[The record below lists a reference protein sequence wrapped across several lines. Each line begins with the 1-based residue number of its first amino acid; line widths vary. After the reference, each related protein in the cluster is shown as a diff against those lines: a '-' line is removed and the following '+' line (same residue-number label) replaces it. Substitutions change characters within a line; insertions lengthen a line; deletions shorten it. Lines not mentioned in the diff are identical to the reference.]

1 MKKLFVLII
10 ALALCVG
17 IFVSSFFVPDTV
29 TASSGQSAVNEKV
42 IIIDAGHGGIDGGAS
57 TDDGVPEKDINLRI
71 SLYLDEYL
79 RAFGYKTLLTRPDD
93 NSLETEGSTI
103 RAKKTSDLHYRMK
116 LMEET
121 DNALFISIHQ
131 NHFSVEK
138 YYGTQVFYSP
148 DQNEESSRLA
158 QSIQSTVVETLQPEN
173 KREIKQCGSSVYL
186 IYNAVKPAVLVE
198 CGFLSNKS
206 EAEKLKTDE
215 YQRKIAFCIAMGI
228 INYLRNV

>member
-17 IFVSSFFVPDTV
+17 IFVSSFFVPDTI
-29 TASSGQSAVNEKV
+29 TASSVKTDADEKV

-57 TDDGVPEKDINLRI
+57 TDDGVPEKDINLKI

-93 NSLETEGSTI
+93 NSLETEGATI
-103 RAKKTSDLHYRMK
+103 RAKKTSDLHYRMR

-121 DNALFISIHQ
+121 DNALFVSIHQ

-148 DQNEESSRLA
+148 GKSDESSSLA
-158 QSIQSTVVETLQPEN
+158 QSIQSAVVDALQPEN
-173 KREIKQCGSSVYL
+173 HREIKECGNSVYL

-198 CGFLSNKS
+198 CGFLSNKA

-215 YQRKIAFCIAMGI
+215 YQRKIAFCTAMGI